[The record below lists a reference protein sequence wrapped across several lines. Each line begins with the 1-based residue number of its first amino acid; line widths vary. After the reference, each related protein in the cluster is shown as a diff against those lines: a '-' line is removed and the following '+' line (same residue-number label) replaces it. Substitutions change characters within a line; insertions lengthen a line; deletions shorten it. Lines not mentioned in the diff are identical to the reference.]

1 MAVEAFP
8 GPSGDEDP
16 PPMGAFQPGWYL
28 GPGAGCPPE
37 FAGVPVSELFAQID
51 RARRQRGTAADGE
64 SLAAGFRPRAPLVP
78 LQSGSGFESGGALD
92 TSPPG
97 GTLAGLAE
105 AVTRDGGLAGL
116 DDDEL
121 IGVLR
126 AWQRIESWAS
136 AGGLA
141 AVAELAR
148 RRPAPGTPPA
158 APGEFPAELSE
169 FLSDEAAAALPLT
182 GQAASRHTEL
192 GLDLAARLPATFR
205 AHHQGLIDRARA
217 RLIAEATRVLSDADA
232 RAVGVRVLAQAGG
245 RPTGQLRAA
254 LARAVIAAD
263 PEAAARRREEA
274 QLDPRGRRWQEDAG
288 TAAPAGCGP

>member
-1 MAVEAFP
+1 MTDPHP
-8 GPSGDEDP
+8 GPGRADP
-16 PPMGAFQPGWYL
+16 PQPADFQPRYPDAVPPGYDAD
-28 GPGAGCPPE
+28 PGAGCPPE
-37 FAGVPVSELFAQID
+37 FAGVPVSELFAGID
-51 RARRQRGTAADGE
+51 DARQRRAPDGE

-105 AVTRDGGLAGL
+105 AITRDGGLAGL

-148 RRPAPGTPPA
+148 RRPAPGTPAA
-158 APGEFPAELSE
+158 APGAFPAELSE
-169 FLSDEAAAALPLT
+169 FLSDEVAAALTLT

-192 GLDLAARLPATFR
+192 ALDLAARLPATFR
-205 AHHQGLIDRARA
+205 AHEQGLIGRAKA

-232 RAVGVRVLAQAGG
+232 RTVETQILLRAAGQT
-245 RPTGQLRAA
+245 TGQLRAA
-254 LARAVIAAD
+254 VARAVIAAD
-263 PEAAARRREEA
+263 PDAAARRREEA
-274 QLDPRGRRWQEDAG
+274 QRDPGRPGRSDH
-288 TAAPAGCGP
+288 P